1 MGLTF
6 KFAEKL
12 FRLDCNPA
20 YNRVVWGGLVPGWIL
35 VRQFFYSVAEDQPA
49 LISKVHVLGLQ
60 CGLCWRFYDTKLNE
74 CSEYD
79 DVDDELFAG
88 AGDIE

>member
-1 MGLTF
+1 M
-6 KFAEKL
+6 
-12 FRLDCNPA
+12 
-20 YNRVVWGGLVPGWIL
+20 
-35 VRQFFYSVAEDQPA
+35 AEDQPA